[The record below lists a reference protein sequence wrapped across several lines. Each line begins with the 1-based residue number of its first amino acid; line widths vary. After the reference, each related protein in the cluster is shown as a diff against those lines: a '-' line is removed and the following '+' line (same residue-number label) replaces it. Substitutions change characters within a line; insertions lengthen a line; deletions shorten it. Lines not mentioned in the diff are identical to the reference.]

1 MTKIKKF
8 LPTIGLLIII
18 ALALL
23 VRLYKIDYPLADW
36 HSWRQVDTSSV
47 TRVFSQEGL
56 DLLHPR
62 YQDISSIPS
71 GQENP
76 QGWRMVE
83 LPLYNFLHLQVF
95 NLSGLNLETSGRLT
109 SVIIS
114 LWSLV
119 ALYLIVKKISGEWTG
134 LLAAF
139 FFAFLPFN
147 IFYSRVVLPEPLVI
161 ATFLTS
167 FYLLLRL
174 LDTKN
179 KLVSWLLVL
188 LSSLFLT
195 TSFLLKPYTAFFTL
209 PFFLLFFL
217 AFKGRKLNI
226 LQFLAYGIISITPF
240 VLWRLWIA
248 QYPSGIPNFIPLLNL
263 NNIRLRPAW
272 FRWLFAERLSKLI
285 LGYFGTSLLVFGLI
299 KKPKKLN
306 WTYPLWFVGIL
317 IYFIV
322 IASGNITHDYYQAIT
337 TPFLCILL
345 AQGIVNIISLPKKD
359 FPRLITIPAV
369 IIITLFSLAFSW
381 YEIKGYYQINHPTII
396 EAGQAVDK
404 LLPQDA
410 RVIAPYQGDTAFLYQ
425 TNRYGWP
432 FMTGDIDHM
441 INLGATHYVS
451 VNYDDTTTEIMD
463 RLQFEP
469 ILVDPDFVIIQLSN

>member
-8 LPTIGLLIII
+8 LPTIGLLLII
-18 ALALL
+18 ALGLL
-23 VRLYKIDYPLADW
+23 VRLYKIDSPIADW
-36 HSWRQVDTSSV
+36 HSWRQVDTASV

-56 DLLHPR
+56 DMLHPR

-83 LPLYNFLHLQVF
+83 FPFYNFLHLQVF
-95 NLSGLNLETSGRLT
+95 NFSGLNLETAGRLT
-109 SVIIS
+109 SVLIS
-114 LWSLV
+114 LWSL
-119 ALYLIVKKISGEWTG
+119 AMLYLIVKKISGVWTG

-147 IFYSRVVLPEPLVI
+147 IFYSRAVLPEPLVI

-167 FYLLLRL
+167 FYFLLRL
-174 LDTKN
+174 LDTKK

-195 TSFLLKPYTAFFTL
+195 ASFLLKPYTAFFTL
-209 PFFLLFFL
+209 PFFLVFFL
-217 AFKGRKLNI
+217 AFKDKKLNI
-226 LQFLAYGIISITPF
+226 LQFITYGLISVTPF
-240 VLWRLWIA
+240 ILWRLWIN
-248 QYPSGIPNFIPLLNL
+248 QYPSGIPAFDWLFNM

-285 LGYFGTSLLVFGLI
+285 LGYFGTALLIFGLI
-299 KKPKKLN
+299 KKPKKLS
-306 WTYPLWFVGIL
+306 WIYSLWFIGIL
-317 IYFIV
+317 IYFVI
-322 IASGNITHDYYQAIT
+322 IASGNITHDYYQAMII
-337 TPFLCILL
+337 PFLCALL
-345 AQGIVNIISLPKKD
+345 AQGVSNILSLSKKD
-359 FPRLITIPAV
+359 FPRLLTIPAV
-369 IIITLFSLAFSW
+369 IVVILFSLAFSW
-381 YEIKGYYQINHPTII
+381 YEIKGYYQINRPAII
-396 EAGQAVDK
+396 EAGQAVDQ
-404 LLPQDA
+404 LLPKDA

-441 INLGATHYVS
+441 IDLGATHYVS
-451 VNYDDTTTEIMD
+451 VNYDDTTAEIMD
-463 RLQFEP
+463 RPQFEP